1 MLALCCLGKKSPR
14 SSFRDRL
21 PEHIKKLTV
30 DVTFT
35 KIEIQT
41 EIQTEIQPKCV
52 KSPKVRYTYDYESD
66 CDSDND
72 NDVIASLSPN
82 FGCSKL

>member
-1 MLALCCLGKKSPR
+1 MPIICCLGNKSPR

-21 PEHIKKLTV
+21 PDNIKKLTI

-35 KIEIQT
+35 KT

-52 KSPKVRYTYDYESD
+52 PSPKVRHYDYESYS
-66 CDSDND
+66 DS
-72 NDVIASLSPN
+72 DVIASSRPN
-82 FGCSKL
+82 FGCSKS

>member
-1 MLALCCLGKKSPR
+1 MPTLCCFSSPR

-21 PEHIKKLTV
+21 PDHIKKLTV

-35 KIEIQT
+35 KT
-41 EIQTEIQPKCV
+41 KIQPQCV
-52 KSPKVRYTYDYESD
+52 KSPKVRYNYDYESD
-66 CDSDND
+66 CASDSDS
-72 NDVIASLSPN
+72 DVIASLSPN

>member
-1 MLALCCLGKKSPR
+1 MPTLCCFSNQKKSPR

-21 PEHIKKLTV
+21 PDHIKKLTV

-35 KIEIQT
+35 KT
-41 EIQTEIQPKCV
+41 KIQPQCV
-52 KSPKVRYTYDYESD
+52 KSPKVRYNYDYDYESD
-66 CDSDND
+66 CASDSD

>member
-41 EIQTEIQPKCV
+41 EIQPKCV

-66 CDSDND
+66 CASDND